1 MASGNVLGSGGG
13 AGQLREHRIAR
24 SFVELADTLVDE
36 FDLTDFLHMLVEHCV
51 ELLGVTAAGVL
62 LADQRGGV
70 RMAAASSERAELLAV
85 FAAETEGGPC
95 VECIRT

>member
-13 AGQLREHRIAR
+13 TGQLREHRIAR
-24 SFVELADTLVDE
+24 TFVELADTLVDE

-51 ELLGVTAAGVL
+51 DLLDVAAAGVL

-70 RMAAASSERAELLAV
+70 RMAAASSERAGLLEV
-85 FAAETEGGPC
+85 FAAETDGGPGVDC
-95 VECIRT
+95 V